1 MIIWLGFTEM
11 KFCTV
16 LPGSQQ
22 CYKLFINYI
31 LRLHVKCLSWQYGI
45 PLLYCRNEIF
55 PRNRLSPPSVWK
67 SYSLRISIPIDQRYF
82 YYVFGPASARS
93 YKIGVVA
100 SNWLVV
106 WLVGN
111 VVFSETALRI
121 FLIFCMKLGT
131 IKVEKWHS
139 RIFKN
144 KFLIWRFSR
153 KGLQISPKL
162 DTLKFGWLV
171 GW

>member
-111 VVFSETALRI
+111 VVFSG
-121 FLIFCMKLGT
+121 FFWFFCMKLGT

>member
-121 FLIFCMKLGT
+121 FLIFLHEVRGLIKAEKSQSQIFEKNSWFGDIREKLSKLAQNQT
-131 IKVEKWHS
+131 LWCFSQK
-139 RIFKN
+139 
-144 KFLIWRFSR
+144 RF
-153 KGLQISPKL
+153 
-162 DTLKFGWLV
+162 
-171 GW
+171 